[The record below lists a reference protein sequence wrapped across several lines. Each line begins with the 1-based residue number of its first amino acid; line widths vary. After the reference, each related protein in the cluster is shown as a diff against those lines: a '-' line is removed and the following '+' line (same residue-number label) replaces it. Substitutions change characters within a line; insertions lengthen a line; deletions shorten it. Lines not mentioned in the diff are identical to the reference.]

1 MSKLHQPHDKLTRRF
16 LSDKKVATDLLKKH
30 LPANVIGRL
39 NLSTIKA
46 TSETAIDQKWKKF
59 HNDIVFNCKTK
70 DNKDTYIY
78 MLVEHQS
85 TPDQFMPV
93 RILRY
98 KMNVLG
104 KYLDMKKKPEKLPNI
119 ISLVV
124 YHGEKKYPYAKNIFS
139 CFEDGGLAKQD
150 IIEPMVLLD
159 LSQASS
165 AEIIGQG
172 GADAVLKLMLKW
184 GRERD
189 FVSKL
194 QELMCSN
201 PEIFVSLSLQQAGY
215 MYDYAMFVGEGTPK
229 NAEIMKNA
237 IEKTY
242 GESKAKKMFSLAD
255 YYEKEGIEKGIEK
268 GIEEGIEKGIEK
280 GIQTVERLLSKGVLD
295 EAQAKKAIKAMQQDL
310 KK

>member
-215 MYDYAMFVGEGTPK
+215 IYEYAMFVGEGTPK

-255 YYEKEGIEKGIEK
+255 YYKKEGIEKGIEAIQDFLK
-268 GIEEGIEKGIEK
+268 EGLITKEQAEKK
-280 GIQTVERLLSKGVLD
+280 
-295 EAQAKKAIKAMQQDL
+295 IKEL

>member
-255 YYEKEGIEKGIEK
+255 YYKKEGIEKGIEAIQDFLK
-268 GIEEGIEKGIEK
+268 EGLITKEQAEKK
-280 GIQTVERLLSKGVLD
+280 
-295 EAQAKKAIKAMQQDL
+295 IKEL